1 MYDPE
6 HQAYKNL
13 ADEEKKENCTVIV
26 LYSAHDGVKNLHNLY
41 KELLPNGGFERDY
54 SSDENKAF
62 ADIIR
67 WGSESCTE
75 EQKEYAGVP
84 DSEKRM

>member
-41 KELLPNGGFERDY
+41 KELLPNGGFESIKSN
-54 SSDENKAF
+54 SSF
-62 ADIIR
+62 ANLS
-67 WGSESCTE
+67 SEIVE
-75 EQKEYAGVP
+75 P
-84 DSEKRM
+84 NRI